1 MPVSPAIRR
10 AAVRWCCVISVAGK
24 MHWLWRAVDEDG
36 FVLDPIG
43 GRTADHQHGRLVGR
57 IDLTPVLNMAAG
69 RYPAHG
75 DSDSLVEERRFEPS
89 VPSCEGVTSSRG
101 SEGPE
106 VDYDSLLGPVL
117 LGGGPRVRISFPR
130 AVSLS
135 LQVKFAAA
143 ARKRRF
149 VPAV

>member
-75 DSDSLVEERRFEPS
+75 DSDSLVERNGFELPVPRRIGNGFEA
-89 VPSCEGVTSSRG
+89 SSKWGR
-101 SEGPE
+101 ST
-106 VDYDSLLGPVL
+106 
-117 LGGGPRVRISFPR
+117 
-130 AVSLS
+130 
-135 LQVKFAAA
+135 
-143 ARKRRF
+143 
-149 VPAV
+149 